1 MIVKKINI
9 SGILIIEPDV
19 FRDTRGAF
27 AELWSSHRLAAEG
40 LRETFVQDNVSWSTK
55 GVLRGLHYQ
64 NPAAQGKL
72 ISVLEG
78 EVFDVAVDI
87 RRGSPTFGKWYGIV
101 LSSANLRQLF
111 LPPGF
116 AHGFVVL
123 SDQALFHYK
132 CTAEYNKSTEKT
144 LLWNDPDI
152 GIEWPVNN
160 PIVSEKDR
168 GGRPLKQF
176 SPDELF
182 THS

>member
-1 MIVKKINI
+1 MIVRKIAI

-27 AELWSSHRLAAEG
+27 AEIWSPKRLATEG
-40 LRETFVQDNVSWSTK
+40 LHETFVQDNVSWSSK

-123 SDQALFHYK
+123 SEQAVFHYK
-132 CTAEYNKSTEKT
+132 CTADYNKNTEKT
-144 LLWNDPDI
+144 ILWNDPDI
-152 GIEWPVNN
+152 GIEWPVKN
-160 PIVSEKDR
+160 PVVSEKDCS
-168 GGRPLKQF
+168 GRLLKQF
-176 SPDELF
+176 LPDELF